1 MRLKEGKGAKEV
13 FIVHL
18 EIRVKRG
25 EEKKRVWRRRV
36 HS

>member
-1 MRLKEGKGAKEV
+1 MRLKEEKGEKEA
-13 FIVHL
+13 FFVHL
-18 EIRVKRG
+18 DIRVKRG

>member
-1 MRLKEGKGAKEV
+1 MRLKEGKGANGHS
-13 FIVHL
+13 FIHL

-25 EEKKRVWRRRV
+25 EEKKRVWRRRA